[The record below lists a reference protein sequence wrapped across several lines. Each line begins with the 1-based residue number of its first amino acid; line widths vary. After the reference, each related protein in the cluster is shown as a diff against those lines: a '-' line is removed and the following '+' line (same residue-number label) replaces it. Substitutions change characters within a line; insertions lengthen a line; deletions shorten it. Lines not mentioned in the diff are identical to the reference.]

1 MNNYEL
7 QEAFK
12 ALDILNEEDFDL
24 SSSDGIEDLSNFM
37 SSDETTNTL
46 DVIDPEAE
54 TEEELKDDYVGK
66 IILDCVICHSKI
78 YKAADEIDISED
90 GEVNVGKECPFCFST
105 DGYTII
111 GEVAPYEESDEDDH
125 DEDDSDEDDH
135 MEESLTDLITTKRT
149 YEGFEKVDVETDN
162 EIMSMTAEDNGKVAI
177 TSEPKETTVV
187 PVSDEIQAEINPVY
201 EVPKD
206 KSPEDTEIDM
216 DIDDISEDEFNE
228 LGESY
233 FKRVYSNVD
242 SFKTTSAKI
251 KNESLIL
258 EGNISFKSGKKKN
271 TQFIFEGSTLSKT
284 GKAKFIGENAQLSN
298 GKKSFVLR
306 GKLTDGRFVAESLN
320 YNYRATGIDGVS
332 QRVCGTVSIKK

>member
-1 MNNYEL
+1 
-7 QEAFK
+7 
-12 ALDILNEEDFDL
+12 
-24 SSSDGIEDLSNFM
+24 M

-66 IILDCVICHSKI
+66 IILDCTICHSKI

-111 GEVAPYEESDEDDH
+111 GEVAPYEELDEDEDEGRDESNEESDEDDH
-125 DEDDSDEDDH
+125 DEDDRDEDDH

-149 YEGFEKVDVETDN
+149 YEGFEKVDIETDN
-162 EIMSMTAEDNGKVAI
+162 EIMSMTAEDNGKVVV

-187 PVSDEIQAEINPVY
+187 PVSDEIQAEINPVC

-206 KSPEDTEIDM
+206 KSLEDTEIDM